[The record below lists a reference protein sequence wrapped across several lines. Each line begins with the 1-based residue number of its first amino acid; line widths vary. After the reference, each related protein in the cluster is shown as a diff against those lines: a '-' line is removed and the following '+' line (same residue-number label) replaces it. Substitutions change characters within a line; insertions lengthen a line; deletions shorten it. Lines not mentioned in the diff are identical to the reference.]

1 MIENIY
7 QRLNQLEQNHEIVE
21 LVHGQDQLDEIIKRV
36 ERLEEYHDIEK
47 VNGQDQ
53 MDLIIKRINQLEN
66 LH

>member
-7 QRLNQLEQNHEIVE
+7 QRLIQLEQIHEINVP
-21 LVHGQDQLDEIIKRV
+21 VHGQDQLDEIIKRV
-36 ERLEEYHDIEK
+36 ERLEDYHDIEK

-53 MDLIIKRINQLEN
+53 LDEIVKRIIQLEN

>member
-7 QRLNQLEQNHEIVE
+7 QRLNQLEQNHEIDE
-21 LVHGQDQLDEIIKRV
+21 PVHGQDQLDEIIKRV

-53 MDLIIKRINQLEN
+53 MDLIVKRINQLEN